1 MLLLSVTIFLAIA
14 AAALAL
20 RLVIVCCRR
29 SSAMITTLPQA
40 VTEEGEKAT
49 FDYIT
54 VKTITPGPDLQI
66 LPVARVSRAAVARRS
81 ATNHA
86 NTDREDPAMLNVLA
100 VYFNW
105 KQLATDPNSE
115 SEFEV
120 NCKAV
125 PATD

>member
-1 MLLLSVTIFLAIA
+1 MLLLSVTIFLVIA

-20 RLVIVCCRR
+20 IVRCRR

-54 VKTITPGPDLQI
+54 GKTITPGPDLQI
-66 LPVARVSRAAVARRS
+66 LTVARVSRAAIVIR
-81 ATNHA
+81 TVA
-86 NTDREDPAMLNVLA
+86 NTGQEDPTVLNVLA
-100 VYFNW
+100 LYLN
-105 KQLATDPNSE
+105 KLATDPDSE

-120 NCKAV
+120 NCKVV